1 MPDAKEYGDDGANT
15 LKTISKSSEFNIPL
29 LKKMGLFNIDG
40 LDYIEEEKNPIAC
53 FGKSKEASKGKDT
66 TTGHWEM
73 SGIILNN
80 PFPTYPNGFPKEIL
94 DEFSAKTGRG
104 VLCNK
109 PYSGTEVIKDYGK
122 EHIKTGNLIVYTS
135 ADSVFQIAAHE
146 DHVPIEE
153 LYKYCEIA
161 REILQGEHNVGR
173 VIARPFKGN
182 EQEGFYRTENRHDF
196 SAIPP
201 KDSALV
207 KLKNNGNDVIAI
219 GKINDIFAGIG
230 VTDKYHTKNNSEG
243 MEKTFEMLSKDFTG
257 LCFTNLVDF
266 DMVYGHRRNIDGYAK
281 ALTDYNNWLEKFIQN
296 MQDDDLLII
305 TADHGCDPGFKGTDH
320 TREYIP
326 ILVYSKNI
334 KPTNLE
340 IRQTYADIA
349 KTILENFKA
358 NNEGIEG
365 TSFLKEITNKY
376 IGDHLYDKRRTN

>member
-1 MPDAKEYGDDGANT
+1 MPDAYEYGDEGANT
-15 LKTISKSSEFNIPL
+15 LKTISKSQEFNIPL

-73 SGIILNN
+73 SGIILDN
-80 PFPTYPNGFPKEIL
+80 PFPTYPNGFSKEIL
-94 DEFSAKTGRG
+94 DKFSAETGRG

-109 PYSGTEVIKDYGK
+109 PYSGTEVIKDYGE
-122 EHIKTGNLIVYTS
+122 EHIKTGKLIVYTS

-146 DHVPIEE
+146 EYVPLEE
-153 LYKYCEIA
+153 LYRYCKIA
-161 REILQGEHNVGR
+161 RKILQGEHNVGR

-182 EQEGFYRTENRHDF
+182 SEDGFYRTENRHDF

-230 VTDKYHTKNNSEG
+230 VTDKYHTKNNNEG
-243 MEKTFEMLSKDFTG
+243 MDKTFEMLSKDFTG

-281 ALTDYNNWLEKFIQN
+281 ALTEYNNWLEKFTQN
-296 MQDDDLLII
+296 MKDDDLLII

-334 KPTNLE
+334 KPTNLG

-365 TSFLKEITNKY
+365 TSFLKEITN
-376 IGDHLYDKRRTN
+376 